1 MPPTTRDAAR
11 CIEPNPQACA
21 HCGAMREPITV
32 PAPVRIA
39 GRAVGEPLLVG
50 WERCGCEGAVA
61 ERAARDAAKAAE
73 DAEASRRLWDARVAK
88 AGIKPR
94 YAEASHPLASEL
106 AAEVMR
112 GRSLY
117 ITGGNG
123 TGKTHLASAVALAI
137 LRERKRPLMLT
148 GIDLTLALQATY
160 GTSGSE
166 AEAME
171 RLCGYDVLIIDDLG
185 KEPPTDWALSRL
197 FAVVNRRYEQ
207 LAPMV
212 VTTNYTRGQL
222 IERLGR
228 KGDGDTAQ
236 ALVSRLREMSRA
248 VALDGPDMRLSRCDG
263 VPAQGCEDGGAR

>member
-1 MPPTTRDAAR
+1 MPPTTKRSAR
-11 CIEPNPQACA
+11 SVEPEPLACA
-21 HCGAMREPITV
+21 HCGAMRQPITV
-32 PAPVRIA
+32 PAPVRMA

-50 WERCGCEGAVA
+50 WERCGCDGAVA
-61 ERAARDAAKAAE
+61 ERAARDAATAAE
-73 DAEASRRLWDARVAK
+73 DAEASQRAWEARLAK

-94 YAEASHPLASEL
+94 YAEADHPRASQL
-106 AAEVMR
+106 AADVMQ

-123 TGKTHLASAVALAI
+123 TGKTHLASAVALAL
-137 LRERKRPLMLT
+137 LREGKRSLMLT

-160 GTSGSE
+160 GTSGTE

-222 IERLGR
+222 IDRLGR
-228 KGDGDTAQ
+228 KGDADTAQ
-236 ALVSRLREMSRA
+236 ALVSRLREMSQA
-248 VALDGPDMRLSRCDG
+248 IPLDGVDMRLSLS
-263 VPAQGCEDGGAR
+263 DGGGRALDVAGERS